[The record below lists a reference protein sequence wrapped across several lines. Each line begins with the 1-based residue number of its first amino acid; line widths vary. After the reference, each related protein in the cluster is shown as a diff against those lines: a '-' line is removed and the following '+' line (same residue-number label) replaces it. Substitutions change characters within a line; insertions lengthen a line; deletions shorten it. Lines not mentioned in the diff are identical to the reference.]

1 MAFLYAYRCP
11 SCGHQQDDVRSV
23 EERHNG
29 PNCAKCGT
37 KTEKLILPPQSMPDI
52 QPYRSVIDGSLI
64 SSRSKHREH
73 LKAHGCIEV
82 GNEKLPPPKK
92 PKAPPGAKEA
102 VIAAVK
108 KHTGML

>member
-1 MAFLYAYRCP
+1 VPIYQY
-11 SCGHQQDDVRSV
+11 G
-23 EERHNG
+23 
-29 PNCAKCGT
+29 CGT
-37 KTEKLILPPQSMPDI
+37 CGSTQDEYRTVENRHDSPACNACGAATAKMIVAPQVAADI

-73 LKAHGCIEV
+73 LKAHGCVEV

-102 VIAAVK
+102 VIAAFK